1 MGETRRTLIEVLE
14 ETADIL
20 IEERRALRD
29 LDAEAIDGTAH
40 RKLKLCAELGTMM
53 PVHSMSA
60 NERKALEQVR
70 TAAQQNQ
77 LLLVHARGCV
87 GRALALATG
96 QPFEGYAEQRT
107 APSAPTAVRVNLT
120 G

>member
-1 MGETRRTLIEVLE
+1 MGDTRRTLIQVLE

-29 LDAEAIDGTAH
+29 LDAEAIDGTAQ
-40 RKLKLCAELGTMM
+40 RKLRLCAELGTMM
-53 PVHSMSA
+53 PVLNMS
-60 NERKALEQVR
+60 NEERKALEQVR
-70 TAAQQNQ
+70 NAAQQNQ

-96 QPFEGYAEQRT
+96 QPFDGYAERP